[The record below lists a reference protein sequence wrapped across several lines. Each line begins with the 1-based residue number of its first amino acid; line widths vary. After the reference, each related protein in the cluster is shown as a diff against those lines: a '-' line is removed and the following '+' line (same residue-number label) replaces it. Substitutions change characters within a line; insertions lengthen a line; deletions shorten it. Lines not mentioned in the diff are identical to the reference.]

1 MYYKIN
7 AGHRALENGAVAP
20 LSKLF
25 QLAAAANTKVLT
37 GRGYGDDYIA
47 VPDNLD
53 DKETIE
59 QLLKEEKL
67 PYEIVS
73 SLPDYIVE

>member
-1 MYYKIN
+1 MYYKID
-7 AGHRALENGAVAP
+7 AGHRALDNGAVAP

-25 QLAAAANTKVLT
+25 QIAAAANTKVLT
-37 GRGYGDDYIA
+37 GRGYGDDYIK
-47 VPDNLD
+47 VPQNE
-53 DKETIE
+53 DKEIVE

-73 SLPDYIVE
+73 SLPDYVVE

>member
-1 MYYKIN
+1 MYYKID

-20 LSKLF
+20 LNKLF
-25 QLAAAANTKVLT
+25 QIATAAKTKVLT
-37 GRGYGDDYIA
+37 GRGYGDDYIKITQ
-47 VPDNLD
+47 
-53 DKETIE
+53 KEDQEVVE

-73 SLPDYIVE
+73 SLPDYVVE